1 MQAAFGVVIW
11 VVCGIAAVVA
21 IVALV
26 LSNRTWEE
34 FGKSGLVMDSE
45 APRAS
50 GAAAAAANS
59 ERDAE
64 IRQML
69 AARNARRARHGEAP
83 IDIEQEL
90 ARLTAPAIDPA
101 LRQEIRDLVI
111 ARNMRRVRAGKPP
124 LDVDAELE
132 REIARLSAL

>member
-1 MQAAFGVVIW
+1 MQDAFGIVIW
-11 VVCGIAAVVA
+11 VVCGVAAVIA

-34 FGKSGLVMDSE
+34 FGKGGLVMDSE
-45 APRAS
+45 APRTPS
-50 GAAAAAANS
+50 AAAATANS

-69 AARNARRARHGEAP
+69 AARNARRARRGEAP
-83 IDIEQEL
+83 IDVEQEL

-101 LRQEIRDLVI
+101 LRQEIRDLVV

-132 REIARLSAL
+132 REIARLSSL